1 MATFVTDDKTRKQ
14 TCVGLCRWG
23 GKSSS
28 DYRRSL
34 LPSHITSAPPTHGS
48 MEVCSESPMMLSP
61 TNGTGHKITQQPP
74 TGAAAHREVA
84 SIGFVKGSLPKS
96 DSLDMYFIM
105 LHSVDGGQEG

>member
-1 MATFVTDDKTRKQ
+1 
-14 TCVGLCRWG
+14 
-23 GKSSS
+23 
-28 DYRRSL
+28 
-34 LPSHITSAPPTHGS
+34 
-48 MEVCSESPMMLSP
+48 MMRTP

-105 LHSVDGGQEG
+105 LHSVAVDKKGRARKT